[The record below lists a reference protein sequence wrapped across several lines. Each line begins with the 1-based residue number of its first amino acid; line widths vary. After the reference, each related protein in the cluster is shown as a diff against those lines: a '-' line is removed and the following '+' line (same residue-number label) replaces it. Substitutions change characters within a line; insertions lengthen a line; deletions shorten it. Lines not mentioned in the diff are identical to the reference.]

1 MEYIALRVVC
11 KEDSTENR
19 EIVTALLGEFNFTMF
34 EDQEDAVVAFATAA
48 SITEENITEAK
59 LLVSDF
65 AKDFEIQQLKKEN
78 WNEIWEKNYFS
89 PVEINNFVRISAP
102 FHPATSS
109 QFEFEIVIQPKMS
122 FGTGNHAT
130 TDGMM
135 QLMQQNRSSFVGAQ
149 VLDMGSGTGILG
161 ILAGKLEAKH
171 IVCIDIEDWAA
182 ENCLENFHENGL
194 TNVTSLCGDAALL
207 EQYQAGFF
215 DIILA
220 NIQKTVLLAD
230 MESYCGVLA
239 NNGHIYFSGFY
250 EEDLVD
256 IKAKA
261 ASLGL
266 SLSNHIVQNR
276 WCAAVFQKKPI

>member
-19 EIVTALLGEFNFTMF
+19 EIITALLGEFNFTMF
-34 EDQEDAVVAFATAA
+34 EDQEDAVVAFATSA

-135 QLMQQNRSSFVGAQ
+135 QLMQQNRGSFVGAQ

-182 ENCLENFHENGL
+182 ENCLENFNENGL

-261 ASLGL
+261 SSLGL
-266 SLSNHIVQNR
+266 TLSNHIVQNR